1 MNVRRSVRLLAATLA
16 MALALV
22 QSIGLL
28 HGIVHLGDS
37 APAFADRGVPGQ
49 GADRHDDLTALFS
62 GHDGE
67 HDCERFD
74 QMSHADLAVGG
85 AVDLGAMPLPQHAAV
100 AHPAWHIA
108 AQARGFLAR
117 GPPGAA

>member
-37 APAFADRGVPGQ
+37 APAFADMGVHGQDVDGRG
-49 GADRHDDLTALFS
+49 DLAALFP

-67 HDCERFD
+67 QDCDRFD

-85 AVDLGAMPLPQHAAV
+85 ALDLGSMPLPQHAAV
-100 AHPAWHIA
+100 AHAAWHIA